1 MDQFR
6 GLFVKLD
13 RNQDGFISLSE
24 LRSEMSKHG
33 ISAAEAKV
41 QNVID
46 SYDND
51 NNGQLDYDEFLS
63 YMMDRERKWKI
74 CFDHLDKNKSGL
86 IDQEDI
92 ICLFK
97 ELGVVISKAH
107 ANKVIQMMDT
117 DGSMTVDWDE
127 FLQHVILKPVDD
139 IGELVSSWKHSLVFD
154 VGESRALAIEF
165 PEESSGIGAW
175 RKFVLGAGLADAVSR
190 TVTAPIDRLKTQLQ
204 FYGSKAFTR
213 GLQELRF
220 GNLRSM
226 WQGNAVNVLKG
237 TPQSTLQCLIYAQMK
252 VSMQGRSQGSLSVQQ
267 RFGLGCVSGAVAHAV
282 FYPLEVLKVRLNLQ
296 RVGTYH
302 GMVACA
308 RSIYRDESL
317 SSFYRGF
324 KPSIICMIPY
334 AGVECAVHQSI
345 MTWAQSDPAY
355 STDCGLFFFSFVA
368 FACGQMS
375 SYPLAVIRTQQQAQE
390 WGLRAVISPANWRLW
405 SLQHPRRPRK
415 AVYFGSHTTS
425 SGVLEGLV
433 RIYERHG
440 LRGYYNGMGAS
451 FVRAVPCALIN
462 FTLCRMF
469 QNLFSSMG
477 T

>member
-13 RNQDGFISLSE
+13 RNKDGFISLSE
-24 LRSEMSKHG
+24 LHTEMSKHG
-33 ISAAEAKV
+33 IVAADAKV

-51 NNGQLDYDEFLS
+51 KNGVLDYDEFLS
-63 YMMDRERKWKI
+63 YMTDREKNWKI
-74 CFDHLDKNKSGL
+74 YFNHLDKNKCGV

-97 ELGVVISKAH
+97 ELGVLISKAN
-107 ANKVIQMMDT
+107 AKKVIQMMDT
-117 DGSMTVDWDE
+117 DNSMTVDWDE
-127 FLQHVILKPVDD
+127 FLQHVIFKPVDT

-165 PEESSGIGAW
+165 PEENSGVGAW

-190 TVTAPIDRLKTQLQ
+190 TATAPIDRLKTQLQ
-204 FYGSKAFTR
+204 FYGSKAFSR
-213 GLQELRF
+213 GFQEIRS
-220 GNLRSM
+220 GGLRSM

-252 VSMQGRSQGSLSVQQ
+252 VSMQDRSQKNLSVQQ

-302 GMVACA
+302 GVMACA
-308 RSIYRDESL
+308 RSIYKDESL
-317 SSFYRGF
+317 TSFYRGF
-324 KPSIICMIPY
+324 KPSILCMIPY

-345 MTWAQSDPAY
+345 MNWARSDPAY
-355 STDCGLFFFSFVA
+355 SSDSRLFFFSFVA
-368 FACGQMS
+368 FASGQMS
-375 SYPLAVIRTQQQAQE
+375 SYPLAVIRTQQQAKAFSSQSHANSSILQ
-390 WGLRAVISPANWRLW
+390 GLL
-405 SLQHPRRPRK
+405 
-415 AVYFGSHTTS
+415 G
-425 SGVLEGLV
+425 
-433 RIYERHG
+433 IYQSHG

-462 FTLCRMF
+462 FTLTKTF
-469 QNLFSSMG
+469 ENVFSLAE